1 MADRARRPLDASKP
15 LRPPPGRPGAEKRGG
30 LTTAAAVAQRR
41 AEDAADRRVA
51 QLPVPKG
58 SSKDG
63 LVGNVLRTT
72 PVVWRQLREI
82 ATEEDTYIQLLLL
95 EALNLL
101 FKDRGRYVFT
111 MQEMRERPPE
121 DQPSDA

>member
-1 MADRARRPLDASKP
+1 M
-15 LRPPPGRPGAEKRGG
+15 
-30 LTTAAAVAQRR
+30 AQRR